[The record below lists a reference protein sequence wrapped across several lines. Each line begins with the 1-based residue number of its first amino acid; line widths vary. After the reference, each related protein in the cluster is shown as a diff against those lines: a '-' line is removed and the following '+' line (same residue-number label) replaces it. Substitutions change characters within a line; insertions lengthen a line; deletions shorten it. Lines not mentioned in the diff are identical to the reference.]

1 MAVSLSQIRQFMRT
15 QGDIDRTN
23 RSVQASGDTLEGALR
38 EAAIQLGIPVKK
50 IIYEVIRQG
59 GGGWGGKQSWEIT
72 TYAEVKP
79 AVAVDRFEEEFSL
92 DGRPDTAEELL
103 KNRD

>member
-1 MAVSLSQIRQFMRT
+1 MAVSLSQIRQFMRN
-15 QGDIDRTN
+15 QGEIDRTN

-50 IIYEVIRQG
+50 IIYEVIRKG

-72 TYAEVKP
+72 AYAEVKP

-92 DGRPDTAEELL
+92 AGRPAPAGDSR
-103 KNRD
+103 NN